1 MCLLQQSD
9 ARKIYACAK
18 IDVISV
24 DHCNVLLSDI
34 LSFIC
39 NESEPPTV
47 QQFTAETDIWRGRSE
62 SHIWCTESRCSVTYS
77 LSGAERDAHP
87 PHCVCVWGGP
97 DGRLKDPVWPP
108 VPWLNSSN
116 ELQYSFSIVIPLLA
130 SLTSKCARLKPK
142 RGTDPP
148 TSTEAVDIQRER
160 LFCIEWHGVRMGVAG
175 LRGGVCRVTIW
186 FGGRGDGLMEVQ
198 KGQCGSGVGLCK
210 TWHTIRAC
218 IHIRITFKCVCAAE
232 EEGAPPNTH

>member
-1 MCLLQQSD
+1 MSRSLPQFNSLLRRLTFEEGEVSL
-9 ARKIYACAK
+9 IYGALK
-18 IDVISV
+18 VDV
-24 DHCNVLLSDI
+24 VLHTPWVELSAMHT
-34 LSFIC
+34 L
-39 NESEPPTV
+39 
-47 QQFTAETDIWRGRSE
+47 
-62 SHIWCTESRCSVTYS
+62 HIV
-77 LSGAERDAHP
+77 
-87 PHCVCVWGGP
+87 CVCGGAP